1 MVIVSTRKIMFHGIW
16 HGTIF
21 YVRLFLCN
29 SVAYCRS
36 CSGFKLAQKFREKWL
51 LPPGKIG
58 RSFIGQERSYN
69 YRPGLILNICVAINI
84 PLYKI
89 FIDSKG
95 IFFFYYYN
103 YLPRV
108 YFLLI
113 QLHVTDANYSWK
125 FKVNFIWLAS
135 MVFYKHWY
143 YWKCTQGRVCPHI
156 T

>member
-1 MVIVSTRKIMFHGIW
+1 MHGIEQ
-16 HGTIF
+16 
-21 YVRLFLCN
+21 RR
-29 SVAYCRS
+29 RS
-36 CSGFKLAQKFREKWL
+36 ACPSTQSDQSGFKLAQKFREKWL

-69 YRPGLILNICVAINI
+69 YLPRLLAWSWIYVLLNVAINI
-84 PLYKI
+84 LLYKI

-95 IFFFYYYN
+95 IFFYYYN

-125 FKVNFIWLAS
+125 FYVNFIWMAP
-135 MVFYKHWY
+135 MDFYKHWY
-143 YWKCTQGRVCPHI
+143 YWKCAQRSVCPHI